1 MTRTQGSY
9 DPAGTAQHQV
19 SPIPAPAGEPNPGA
33 RRARPR
39 SPADEE
45 AYLRSVLEQA
55 RIDIAAGW

>member
-1 MTRTQGSY
+1 MTTSQGSY

-19 SPIPAPAGEPNPGA
+19 SPIPAPAGEPNPEAG
-33 RRARPR
+33 RARPR
-39 SPADEE
+39 SLADEE